1 MNEKLEKLNQEIE
14 KTEARLRR
22 AQHKEKMLEHQI
34 KTLNRKERT
43 HRLCTRGAM
52 LESHLPHPESV
63 TDGQV
68 STILKVLFCQLPLC
82 GLAARKS
89 FRKPIPSN
97 KLKLYNSASHKSQFV
112 KERYKMY
119 IRKAIID
126 DLSRVAEIY
135 VFNNRINFFPI
146 FKDESFSFGEL
157 QVVSLVDNYFKK
169 DEIIKN
175 IYVFDDGLVKGFIQ
189 MDGTEICKLY
199 VDTSF
204 QSEGI
209 GNELIEF
216 AIKEL
221 HANNLWALEKNIR
234 AISFYQRHGF
244 HLTGQKKLEEDTT
257 EYLVKLE
264 R

>member
-1 MNEKLEKLNQEIE
+1 
-14 KTEARLRR
+14 
-22 AQHKEKMLEHQI
+22 
-34 KTLNRKERT
+34 
-43 HRLCTRGAM
+43 
-52 LESHLPHPESV
+52 
-63 TDGQV
+63 
-68 STILKVLFCQLPLC
+68 
-82 GLAARKS
+82 
-89 FRKPIPSN
+89 
-97 KLKLYNSASHKSQFV
+97 
-112 KERYKMY
+112 MY
-119 IRKAIID
+119 IRKAIIY

-135 VFNNRINFFPI
+135 VFNNMMNFFPI

-157 QVVSLVDNYFKK
+157 QVVSLVNNYFKK

-175 IYVFDDGLVKGFIQ
+175 IYVFDNGLIKGFIQ
-189 MDGTEICKLY
+189 MNGTEICKLY
-199 VDTSF
+199 VDTFF
-204 QSEGI
+204 QSQGI

-244 HLTGQKKLEEDTT
+244 RLTGQKKFEEDTT